1 MKSENQNRSDLEYD
15 LALRGEGARA
25 RISARGLNDA
35 NMRWLAIGTFVV
47 LSGFG
52 FNQWA
57 SGIIRIIQA
66 ITDNAG

>member
-1 MKSENQNRSDLEYD
+1 MSMNGT
-15 LALRGEGARA
+15 RGEVDARMGVNREGASGG
-25 RISARGLNDA
+25 ISARGLNDA
-35 NMRWLAIGTFVV
+35 NMRWLAIGAFVV
-47 LSGFG
+47 LSGIG

>member
-1 MKSENQNRSDLEYD
+1 MIGSDTSGEFR
-15 LALRGEGARA
+15 ARMNVSSEGASGG
-25 RISARGLNDA
+25 IVARGLNQS
-35 NMRWLAIGTFVV
+35 NMRWFAIGAFVV
-47 LSGFG
+47 LSGIG

>member
-1 MKSENQNRSDLEYD
+1 MKSENQYGSDLEYD

-47 LSGFG
+47 LSGIG

-66 ITDNAG
+66 ITDNTG

>member
-1 MKSENQNRSDLEYD
+1 MKSQNQD
-15 LALRGEGARA
+15 RGVVVSSFEFRPEGASA
-25 RISARGLNDA
+25 NIAARGLNDA
-35 NMRWLAIGTFVV
+35 NMRWLAIGAFVV
-47 LSGFG
+47 LSGIG

>member
-1 MKSENQNRSDLEYD
+1 MSTNDTRGAVDARMDVNR
-15 LALRGEGARA
+15 EGASGG
-25 RISARGLNDA
+25 ISARGLNDA
-35 NMRWLAIGTFVV
+35 NMRWLAIGAFVV
-47 LSGFG
+47 LSGIG

>member
-1 MKSENQNRSDLEYD
+1 MGVNS
-15 LALRGEGARA
+15 EGASGG
-25 RISARGLNDA
+25 ISASGLNDA
-35 NMRWLAIGTFVV
+35 NMRWLAIGAFVV
-47 LSGFG
+47 LSGIG